1 MLRETVIALCGGY
14 GIIKKTCVRLIKK
27 VINLLEK
34 ERLYMYVYK
43 ELTFNGSK
51 EALDKLFVEIYNVF
65 PADWIKPTGS
75 WMLKDYIVADYIGEA
90 VPHAEVSI
98 YYGKETWRDGCVKV
112 GNIVPLEKDQLT
124 VEEYNKILDLF
135 YSDIVKPY
143 SVKHMDIEIIG
154 PTSEKFDPLNYI
166 TEKALQK
173 LVKFCNAAN
182 KSTGSSHPCDEER
195 WFDFICQTVDDEKI
209 FDYDILFGFLTDE
222 EYWGKKDPDFLGAIG
237 QFAWDEE
244 KGAELASEYE
254 NYVRIL
260 QYYKKTR

>member
-1 MLRETVIALCGGY
+1 M
-14 GIIKKTCVRLIKK
+14 
-27 VINLLEK
+27 
-34 ERLYMYVYK
+34 
-43 ELTFNGSK
+43 
-51 EALDKLFVEIYNVF
+51 
-65 PADWIKPTGS
+65 
-75 WMLKDYIVADYIGEA
+75 
-90 VPHAEVSI
+90 H
-98 YYGKETWRDGCVKV
+98 
-112 GNIVPLEKDQLT
+112 
-124 VEEYNKILDLF
+124 
-135 YSDIVKPY
+135 
-143 SVKHMDIEIIG
+143 
-154 PTSEKFDPLNYI
+154 
-166 TEKALQK
+166 
-173 LVKFCNAAN
+173 AN